1 MATTAP
7 TLDDL
12 IRELRALVPEL
23 KARGVTRLAVFGSR
37 ARGDHRPDSDL
48 DVLLEVAASSSFS
61 AVGLVGLERHLSE
74 WLGVETR
81 IAMPGSDSPLLDRI
95 KGDLIEII

>member
-61 AVGLVGLERHLSE
+61 AVSLVGLERRLSE

>member
-1 MATTAP
+1 MTITAP
-7 TLDDL
+7 TLEDL
-12 IRELRALVPEL
+12 IRDLRALVPEL
-23 KARGVTRLAVFGSR
+23 KARGVTRLAIFGSR

-48 DVLLEVAASSSFS
+48 DVLIEVERSSSFS
-61 AVGLVGLERHLSE
+61 AVSLVGLERLLSE

-81 IAMPGSDSPLLDRI
+81 IAMPGSDNHFLDRI

>member
-1 MATTAP
+1 MAVTAP
-7 TLDDL
+7 TLEDL
-12 IRELRALVPEL
+12 IRDLRALVPEL
-23 KARGVTRLAVFGSR
+23 KARGVTRLAIFGSR

-48 DVLLEVAASSSFS
+48 DVLIEVARSSSFS
-61 AVGLVGLERHLSE
+61 AVSLVGLERLLSE

-81 IAMPGSDSPLLDRI
+81 IAMPGSNNHFLDRI

>member
-1 MATTAP
+1 MAVTAP
-7 TLDDL
+7 TLEDL
-12 IRELRALVPEL
+12 IRDLRALVPEL
-23 KARGVTRLAVFGSR
+23 KARGVTRLAIFGSR

-48 DVLLEVAASSSFS
+48 DVVIEVEPTSSFS
-61 AVGLVGLERHLSE
+61 AVSLVGLERLLSE

-81 IAMPGSDSPLLDRI
+81 VAMPGSDNHFLDRI